1 MAVLCLDYS
10 GCMVMMCLY
19 VMSLKWEIRYMPLT
33 SIQVLWVLTRLEI
46 NVDCALDLG
55 ELLACN

>member
-10 GCMVMMCLY
+10 GCMVMMRLY
-19 VMSLKWEIRYMPLT
+19 VMSLKWEVRYMPLT